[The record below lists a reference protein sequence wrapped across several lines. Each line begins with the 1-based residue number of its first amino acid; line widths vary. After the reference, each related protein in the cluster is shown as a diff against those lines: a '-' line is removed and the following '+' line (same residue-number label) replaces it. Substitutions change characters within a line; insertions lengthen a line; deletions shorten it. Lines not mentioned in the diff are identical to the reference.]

1 MIPGV
6 PKDAP
11 VDAPDDALERER
23 LLLETVSRLADD
35 LHLDQALPRIVE
47 AACLLVDAKYGALGV
62 IGEDRRLVGFHQQGI
77 DDETVAA
84 IGHLPEGHGVL
95 GLLIDDPRP
104 IRLRELSDHP
114 ASVGFPV
121 HHPHM
126 STFLGVPI
134 HVGGAVYGNL
144 YLAEKR
150 SGGEFTPA
158 DERLVVALAAAAGS
172 IISNARLHEN
182 VENRERSLR
191 ALQEIATGLL
201 AGTDPDTV
209 LQLVASN
216 ARELLDADA
225 AAIALP
231 DRAGE
236 MLAVEVAV
244 GDGIDVLGAAIP
256 IEGSIAGE
264 VMRTG
269 RPVGVEDGSRAVHP
283 SKALVDAMGAGPILF
298 VPLWLEGTPFGTLA
312 VARRKD
318 RARFGRDGL
327 VLLQSFATQASLAL
341 EYART
346 HRELY
351 RLAVYEDEERIA
363 RDLHD
368 SVIQQLFAIGLSLQ
382 GAVRLSSDPALGD
395 RLQRAVDDLDA
406 TIRDI
411 RSTIF
416 ALDRGARTGEGV
428 LATARVLLTEL
439 ADVYGL
445 ESELHTSGVVDVP
458 LPHDVTAHV
467 LSTLREAISN
477 TGRHSKATRVDVR
490 LETDGKELV
499 LSIED
504 DGIGMPQHI
513 DRRSGLRNMDLRAR
527 ALGGAMQIGP
537 GPDGGTRVEWRVPLL
552 ARQAAR

>member
-1 MIPGV
+1 LYDPGV
-6 PKDAP
+6 PE
-11 VDAPDDALERER
+11 DAPDDALERER
-23 LLLETVSRLADD
+23 LLLETVSRLADNLD
-35 LHLDQALPRIVE
+35 LDQSLQRIVE
-47 AACLLVDAKYGALGV
+47 AACLLVDARYAALGV
-62 IGEDRRLVGFHQQGI
+62 IGEDRRLVAFHHQGI

-84 IGHLPEGHGVL
+84 IGHVPEGLGVL

-104 IRLRELSDHP
+104 IRLGELSDHP
-114 ASVGFPV
+114 AAVGFPAN
-121 HHPHM
+121 HPPM
-126 STFLGVPI
+126 SSFLGVPI

-150 SGGEFTPA
+150 SGEEFSAA
-158 DERLVVALAAAAGS
+158 DESLVVALAAAAGS
-172 IISNARLHEN
+172 IIFNARLHEDAQS
-182 VENRERSLR
+182 RERSLR

-209 LQLVASN
+209 LQLVASH

-231 DRAGE
+231 VPTGD
-236 MLAVEVAV
+236 MLEVEVAV
-244 GDGIDVLGAAIP
+244 GDGIDVLGAVIP

-269 RPVGVEDGSRAVHP
+269 RPVGIEDGSRDRRTNKP
-283 SKALVDAMGAGPILF
+283 LVDAFGAGPILF

-318 RARFGRDGL
+318 RARFGRGGL

-382 GAVRLSSDPALGD
+382 GAVRLSNDPALGD
-395 RLQRAVDDLDA
+395 RLQRAVDDLDT

-416 ALDRGARTGEGV
+416 ALDRGARIGEGV
-428 LATARVLLTEL
+428 HATARVLLTEL

-445 ESELHTSGVVDVP
+445 EGELHASGVVDVP

-490 LETDGKELV
+490 LDTDGKELL

-504 DGIGMPQHI
+504 NGIGMPEHI

-527 ALGGAMQIGP
+527 ALGGTMQVGP
-537 GPDGGTRVEWRVPLL
+537 GEGGGTRVEWRVPLSI
-552 ARQAAR
+552 RPGGR

>member
-6 PKDAP
+6 PEP
-11 VDAPDDALERER
+11 EDAPDDALERER
-23 LLLETVSRLADD
+23 LLLQTVARLADD
-35 LHLDQALPRIVE
+35 LHLDQSLQRIVE
-47 AACLLVDAKYGALGV
+47 TACWLVDAKYAALGV
-62 IGEDRRLVGFHQQGI
+62 IGDDRRLVAFHHHGV

-104 IRLRELSDHP
+104 IRLRDVAEHP
-114 ASVGFPV
+114 ASVGYPA
-121 HHPHM
+121 HHPPM
-126 STFLGVPI
+126 RSFLGVPVR
-134 HVGGAVYGNL
+134 VGGAVFGNL
-144 YLAEKR
+144 YLSEKR
-150 SGGEFTPA
+150 SGEEFTPA
-158 DERLVVALAAAAGS
+158 DETLVVALAAAAGS
-172 IISNARLHEN
+172 AISNARLHEDL
-182 VENRERSLR
+182 ETRERSLR
-191 ALQEIATGLL
+191 ALQEIATALL

-209 LQLVASN
+209 LQLVASH
-216 ARELLDADA
+216 AKELLDADA

-231 DRAGE
+231 DRTGE
-236 MLAVEVAV
+236 RLVVDVAV
-244 GDGIDVLGAAIP
+244 GNGIDVLGASIP
-256 IEGSIAGE
+256 IDGSIAGE

-269 RPVGVEDGSRAVHP
+269 RPIKIEDGAADGRTTKP
-283 SKALVDAMGAGPILF
+283 LVDALDAGPILF

-318 RARFGRDGL
+318 GLRFGDSGL
-327 VLLQSFATQASLAL
+327 VLLQSFAIQASLAL

-382 GAVRLSSDPALGD
+382 GAVRLSGDPVLGD
-395 RLQRAVDDLDA
+395 RLQRAVDDLDT

-416 ALDRGARTGEGV
+416 ALDRGARTSEGV
-428 LATARVLLTEL
+428 HANARVLLTEL

-445 ESELHTSGVVDVP
+445 ESELHVSGLADVQ

-467 LSTLREAISN
+467 LSTLREAVSN
-477 TGRHSKATRVDVR
+477 TGRHARASRLDVR
-490 LETDGKELV
+490 LETDGKEL
-499 LSIED
+499 LLCIED
-504 DGIGMPQHI
+504 DGVGMPEHI
-513 DRRSGLRNMDLRAR
+513 ERRSGLRNMDLRAR
-527 ALGGAMQIGP
+527 ALGGTMEIWP
-537 GPDGGTRVEWRVPLL
+537 GEASGTRVEWRVPLSVRPR
-552 ARQAAR
+552 AR